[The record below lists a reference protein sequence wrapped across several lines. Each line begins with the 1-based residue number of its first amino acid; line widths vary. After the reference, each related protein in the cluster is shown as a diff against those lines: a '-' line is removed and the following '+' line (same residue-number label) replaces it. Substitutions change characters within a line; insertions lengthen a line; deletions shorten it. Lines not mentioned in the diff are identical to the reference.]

1 VAAGGCDFTKRS
13 QNYWLDCQQFYRTTA
28 RTFVAMDELLM
39 YWLPIW
45 FSVIAILEFDLE
57 NPYITDM
64 TDNREQP
71 MSIVTSAEFQ
81 RNLGRYQDKA
91 LAEPVIITKNGR
103 ERLVL
108 VSVEEYHRLKRRDR
122 RALAVEDLSAEQIA
136 ALEKARMPKGHE
148 HLDAELKDWRP

>member
-1 VAAGGCDFTKRS
+1 VA
-13 QNYWLDCQQFYRTTA
+13 
-28 RTFVAMDELLM
+28 
-39 YWLPIW
+39 
-45 FSVIAILEFDLE
+45 AILELDLE

-64 TDNREQP
+64 TDNQERP

-81 RNLGRYQDKA
+81 RNLGLYQDKA

-122 RALAVEDLSAEQIA
+122 RALAVEDLSAEQLT
-136 ALEKARMPKGHE
+136 ALEKARMPEGHE

>member
-1 VAAGGCDFTKRS
+1 VA
-13 QNYWLDCQQFYRTTA
+13 
-28 RTFVAMDELLM
+28 
-39 YWLPIW
+39 
-45 FSVIAILEFDLE
+45 AILELDLE

-64 TDNREQP
+64 TDNQERP

-81 RNLGRYQDKA
+81 RNLGLYQDKA

-122 RALAVEDLSAEQIA
+122 RALAVEDLSTEQLT
-136 ALEKARMPKGHE
+136 ALEKACMPKGHE

>member
-1 VAAGGCDFTKRS
+1 LARLPAALSYDCVA
-13 QNYWLDCQQFYRTTA
+13 
-28 RTFVAMDELLM
+28 
-39 YWLPIW
+39 
-45 FSVIAILEFDLE
+45 AILELDFK

-64 TDNREQP
+64 TDNQERP

-81 RNLGRYQDKA
+81 RNLGLYQDKA

-136 ALEKARMPKGHE
+136 ALERARMPKGHE